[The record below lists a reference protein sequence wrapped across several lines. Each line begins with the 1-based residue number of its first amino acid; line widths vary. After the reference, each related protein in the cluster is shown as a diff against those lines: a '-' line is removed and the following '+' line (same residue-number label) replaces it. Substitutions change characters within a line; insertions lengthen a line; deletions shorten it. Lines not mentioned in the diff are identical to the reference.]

1 MSVLREPA
9 RRHTPW
15 LAKGN
20 KSSGKEGRAGC
31 RRQWHGADARRLADS
46 PRGLGTATALS
57 PDERVSADEPR

>member
-20 KSSGKEGRAGC
+20 KSSGKEGRAGY
-31 RRQWHGADARRLADS
+31 RGQRQEAEARRPADS
-46 PRGLGTATALS
+46 PRGPGTADN
-57 PDERVSADEPR
+57 PEPGCMSFRR